1 MIIHNRTSDT
11 NRPQSRSTGH
21 ACIVPFN
28 YAGQMNA
35 IVKVLPRL
43 PSELNMWQVVVT
55 DKHKEFKMPINVEK
69 IRVALDWLY
78 KHNCLFKKLSTR
90 DGYNEESRRRMQI
103 LTDLACITPRNMC
116 TEKMD
121 DQPQI
126 VDPELLAGPSNADT
140 IDIGTTQP
148 GILDAVFVFL
158 THMVVFKI

>member
-69 IRVALDWLY
+69 IRVALDWHTNTIACS
-78 KHNCLFKKLSTR
+78 KNCQREMVIMKRAGGACRFSRISRASHLVICAPRRWTISHKSSIQSCSLGHLMSTLSILVLPNLEYWILFL
-90 DGYNEESRRRMQI
+90 
-103 LTDLACITPRNMC
+103 
-116 TEKMD
+116 
-121 DQPQI
+121 
-126 VDPELLAGPSNADT
+126 
-140 IDIGTTQP
+140 
-148 GILDAVFVFL
+148 FFL